1 MKKDT
6 FLNAMIILLLT
17 ISGILLV
24 TAAFILG
31 IIPGMIILGV
41 VILILRKYVLKD
53 FLAKFNEKYGEK
65 IESK

>member
-41 VILILRKYVLKD
+41 VLGIYAGVLGVYK
-53 FLAKFNEKYGEK
+53 N
-65 IESK
+65 S

>member
-6 FLNAMIILLLT
+6 LLNAMIIVLLI

-24 TAAFILG
+24 TAAFIRG

-41 VILILRKYVLKD
+41 VLGIYAGVLGVYK
-53 FLAKFNEKYGEK
+53 N
-65 IESK
+65 S

>member
-6 FLNAMIILLLT
+6 LLNAMIILLLT

-24 TAAFILG
+24 TAAFMLG

-41 VILILRKYVLKD
+41 VLGIYAGV
-53 FLAKFNEKYGEK
+53 FGK
-65 IESK
+65 IRRYSL